1 MVAAEK
7 RFIEELG
14 DVRLVLT
21 RHRGLPGTRRW
32 SGYALAEWGSVS
44 GSSHQYRTRRAARN
58 SMSWSLM
65 SFKPGIGPDVE
76 RTLADAKEGLRD
88 FRNRDLGGLD
98 LRGMSLR
105 RANFSNTFLAR
116 ASLQQADLQG
126 SRFKCANVYRADLT
140 GANLA
145 HSVLTATAFCETNL
159 TGANLRGVSHA
170 GKVEFPPENPQIRME
185 GWAGWLYFVDCDLS
199 DSDFEGAKLPEVFF
213 KRCDLSR
220 ATFRGADLQGARI
233 LDCEIDGTLFED
245 ARMIGAYVG
254 TPRDDER
261 DDQWF

>member
-1 MVAAEK
+1 
-7 RFIEELG
+7 
-14 DVRLVLT
+14 
-21 RHRGLPGTRRW
+21 
-32 SGYALAEWGSVS
+32 
-44 GSSHQYRTRRAARN
+44 
-58 SMSWSLM
+58 MSWSLM

-88 FRNRDLGGLD
+88 FRNRDLGRID